1 MDTLEHFRR
10 RMGAQGEEAESA
22 AEAPRAYETALSQP
36 SHIAGVASRGGVRYP
51 QTLWKGEWL

>member
-22 AEAPRAYETALSQP
+22 AEAPRAYGTALSQP
-36 SHIAGVASRGGVRYP
+36 SHVAGVAS
-51 QTLWKGEWL
+51 GEDAAGNVTPRSVDP